1 MSTQTKSKLFLLIIA
16 ILLLTN
22 IAMLYFLFTKDGTG
36 KPPPKSNRDSAAKE
50 FLQKEIGFNT
60 AQLQQYD
67 TLAKLHKEKMKATFD
82 DMRNS
87 KELQFKD
94 IGRRAF
100 SDSAIAAAITQ
111 SAEKQKLMELQFYN
125 HMLEVRK
132 LCSAEQL
139 PKFDSL
145 FYKMWSR
152 KPKKPEE
159 KNNK

>member
-1 MSTQTKSKLFLLIIA
+1 MSTQTRSKLFLLIIA
-16 ILLLTN
+16 MLLLTN
-22 IAMLYFLFTKDGTG
+22 IAMLYFLFAKDGTG
-36 KPPPKSNRDSAAKE
+36 KQLPKNNRDSAAKE
-50 FLQKEIGFNT
+50 FLQKEIGFSA

-67 TLAKLHKEKMKATFD
+67 TLAKQHKDKMKGTFD

-87 KELQFKD
+87 KEQQFKD

-100 SDSAIAAAITQ
+100 SDSAIAEAITQ
-111 SAEKQKLMELQFYN
+111 SSEKQKMMEMQFYN

-132 LCSAEQL
+132 LCTAEQL
-139 PKFDSL
+139 PKFDTL

>member
-1 MSTQTKSKLFLLIIA
+1 MSTQTKSKLFLLVIA

-22 IAMLYFLFTKDGTG
+22 IALLYFLFSKDGNTI
-36 KPPPKSNRDSAAKE
+36 KPPGKSNRDSAAKE
-50 FLQKEIGFNT
+50 FLQKEIGFT
-60 AQLQQYD
+60 AAQLQQYD
-67 TLAKLHKEKMKATFD
+67 TLAKQHREKMKTTFD
-82 DMRNS
+82 EMRNS
-87 KELQFKD
+87 KEQLFKD

-100 SDSAIAAAITQ
+100 SDSAIADAIIQ
-111 SAEKQKLMELQFYN
+111 SSEKQKLMEMQFYN

-159 KNNK
+159 KK